1 MEGDLQLT
9 LRQIMGVLED
19 VLGWSSR
26 WNGQVSLVQSL
37 TFAGVAHYNGSISIN
52 ELIYVDADLR
62 WRTLIHEALHTFSP
76 QYTRYEYSN
85 MRGWEEGVVEQMQR
99 LVRPQV
105 LAALGV
111 VVNEEALLEAEAN
124 HIYNIYIAFLED
136 LRLRLGDAPFTFYKM
151 LLACPLMERSI
162 ILRQSGIL
170 LDDLIRGDYQ
180 IALLKAVVAL
190 RR

>member
-1 MEGDLQLT
+1 MESELHLT
-9 LRQIMGVLED
+9 LRQIVDVLEG

-26 WNGQVSLVQSL
+26 WNEQVSLVRSL
-37 TFAGVAHYNGSISIN
+37 TFAGASHYSGNISIS
-52 ELIYVDADLR
+52 ELVYADVDLC

-85 MRGWEEGVVEQMQR
+85 VRGWEEGVVEQMQR

-111 VVNEEALLEAEAN
+111 VLDEERLLEAEAS
-124 HIYNIYIAFLED
+124 HTYNVYITFLED
-136 LRLRLGDAPFTFYKM
+136 LRLRLGDAPFSFYKT
-151 LLACPLMERSI
+151 LLACPIMERSV

-170 LDDLIRGDYQ
+170 LEGQLRDEYQ